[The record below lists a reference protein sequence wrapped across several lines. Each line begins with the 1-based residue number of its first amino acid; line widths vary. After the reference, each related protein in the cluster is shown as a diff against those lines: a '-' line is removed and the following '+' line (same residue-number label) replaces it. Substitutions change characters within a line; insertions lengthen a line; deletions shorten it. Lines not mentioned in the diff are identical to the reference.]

1 MPKDQSFTT
10 VRALMSVLANAM
22 NMVNSDAENHH
33 EQTAYLAY
41 HIGTE
46 LGLDT
51 EALRL
56 LIISALLHDVGFVVV
71 ANKWTT
77 LDDIEAHRREISV
90 IGADLLRDLKPF
102 APIADIIEICQ
113 NNYMETEEYLISHG
127 LPQQPFLNITEAI
140 HIADYISTIWHGSD
154 SILEQAESV
163 RATVAACRGSHFS
176 DRAVDAFLRVA
187 KKEYIWMDF
196 ALNPTFLKFFAG
208 DMGKVSLEQTFDVT
222 RLMSRLIDFRSP
234 FTAMHS
240 AGVAASARELAN
252 LYGMSEENCLKMEIA
267 GNLHDIGKLRVPN
280 EILEK
285 PGKLTDREFRIIKK
299 HPYYTRLILMNLRGL
314 EDIIAWASL
323 HHEKLNGSGY
333 PFHFTEDMLE
343 IGAQVMAV
351 ADIFSA
357 IAEDRPYRKP
367 MTREQAMKVLWE
379 NVERGDISREI
390 VALLDKNYDRVNTA
404 RMRKSHQEGKRYYE
418 AHDLS

>member
-1 MPKDQSFTT
+1 MPKDQSFTS
-10 VRALMSVLANAM
+10 VSALMSALANAL
-22 NMVNSDAENHH
+22 NLVNPDAEHHH

-51 EALRL
+51 NALRL

-102 APIADIIEICQ
+102 APIAGIIEICQ
-113 NNYMETEEYLISHG
+113 NNYVGTEECLRLRG
-127 LPQQPFLNITEAI
+127 LPQQPFLDITEAI
-140 HIADYISTIWHGSD
+140 HIADYVSTIWPGGD
-154 SILEQAESV
+154 GILEHAESV
-163 RATVAACRGSHFS
+163 RTTVEACRGSHFS

-208 DMGKVSLEQTFDVT
+208 DMGKVSLEQIIDVT
-222 RLMSRLIDFRSP
+222 RLMARLIDFRSP

-240 AGVAASARELAN
+240 AGVAASARELAA

-285 PGKLTDREFRIIKK
+285 PGKLTDSEYRIIKE
-299 HPYYTRLILMNLRGL
+299 HPYYTGLILMNLRGL

-323 HHEKLNGSGY
+323 HHEKMNGSGY
-333 PFHFTEDMLE
+333 PFHYTEDRLD
-343 IGAQVMAV
+343 IGAQIMAV

-367 MTREQAMKVLWE
+367 MAREQAMKVLWD
-379 NVERGDISREI
+379 NVERGNISGEI
-390 VALLDKNYDRVNTA
+390 VALLDENYDRVNA
-404 RMRKSHQEGKRYYE
+404 VRMRKSHQEGKRYYE
-418 AHDLS
+418 AQGLA